1 MDSIF
6 SMWNQYGHLFLQGA
20 LTTLLLSITSSLF
33 AMIFGSLFALMRL
46 SEIKPLRWI
55 ANVYVEF
62 IRGTPLMV
70 QIALVFY
77 GLPYLGIHI
86 PEISLF
92 GMDFE
97 RLVSGTLALTINSS
111 AYVCE
116 IVRGGINSI
125 DKGQMEASR
134 SLGFNK
140 TSSMMLVV
148 MPQAFKNILPS
159 LGNEFISM
167 IKNSSQVSVI
177 GIAELMYTSDT
188 IRGISF
194 KPFEPLVIISIIYFL
209 MTFVISLV
217 LRAIEKSMAKSTR

>member
-20 LTTLLLSITSSLF
+20 LTTLLLSIISSVL
-33 AMIFGSLFALMRL
+33 ALVFGSLFALMRL
-46 SEIKPLRWI
+46 SEIKPLRWV

-77 GLPYLGIHI
+77 GLPYLGIYI

-97 RLVSGTLALTINSS
+97 RLLSGTLALTINSS

-140 TSSMMLVV
+140 SHSMLLVV

-159 LGNEFISM
+159 LGNEFVSM

-194 KPFEPLVIISIIYFL
+194 KPFEPLVIVSIIYFI
-209 MTFVISLV
+209 MTFIISLV
-217 LRAIEKSMAKSTR
+217 LRAVEKKMAKSTR